1 MMVRSEPMEDV
12 LFTVP
17 EVAEILRTNVD
28 YVYKLRRSGLL
39 RFIKIGRLKC
49 RKSTLEAFL
58 EKYEGLDVSDPFDVK
73 EVITDEEE

>member
-1 MMVRSEPMEDV
+1 MEDV